1 MITRLWVAIC
11 ITLCL
16 FDLCHAAEL
25 DSNQVSFSGKV
36 SLASRYLFQG
46 IDYSNGNPV
55 VQPELSVG
63 YRGLSVTSWANLDLD
78 AKHINELDWLLAY
91 TWERDA
97 LSLTPGYAYYQYPNR
112 DWDSSQEVYLDLS
125 YATFL
130 DLSLSTHYDFDA
142 GDGAY
147 VTLGLSHSID
157 DPLGMFQLGSN
168 LFYQRHYYEQTGIP
182 SVEFAVKHHSVIR
195 GYSVTPSVSYFATWN
210 NGDFRGPSAVPSRWL
225 LSLTVSGID

>member
-1 MITRLWVAIC
+1 LWIAIC
-11 ITLCL
+11 ITLSPFSL

-25 DSNQVSFSGKV
+25 DSNQVSLSGKV

-63 YRGLSVTSWANLDLD
+63 YRGFSVTSWANLDLD
-78 AKHINELDWLLAY
+78 ARHINELDWSLAY
-91 TWERDA
+91 AWERDA
-97 LSLTPGYAYYQYPNR
+97 LSLTPGYIYYQYPNR

-130 DLSLSTHYDFDA
+130 DLFLSTHYDFDA

-147 VTLGLSHSID
+147 WTLGFSHSVE
-157 DPLGMFQLGSN
+157 DPQGTLQLGSN
-168 LFYQRHYYEQTGIP
+168 LFYQRQYYDETGIP
-182 SVEFAVKHHSVIR
+182 SLEFVVKHRSLIH
-195 GYSVTPSVSYFATWN
+195 GYLVTPSVSYFATWN
-210 NGDFRGPSAVPSRWL
+210 NGDFQGPSAVPSRWFV
-225 LSLTVSGID
+225 SLTVGGTD